1 MLRPVYFTWI
11 GIWHGHQ
18 SHNGKISFLDS
29 REPLA
34 DLFLPWGAA
43 DPQEPFKFMSFSEN
57 NQPTPTSVMISSAV
71 SHSSSS
77 SAAPIGMPRLVEASE
92 AALAELAVQNTNR
105 PRSP

>member
-43 DPQEPFKFMSFSEN
+43 DPQEPFKFMSFVCN
-57 NQPTPTSVMISSAV
+57 DFVRRVP
-71 SHSSSS
+71 
-77 SAAPIGMPRLVEASE
+77 L
-92 AALAELAVQNTNR
+92 LFFLC
-105 PRSP
+105 RSNWYA